1 MKKFISILLSLLL
14 ILNTLTTVFA
24 VGTAIT
30 LQVDS
35 NTINI
40 GSHSVTIDTA
50 PVIIDGRTML
60 PVRGVSEAMGG
71 NVDWNND
78 TKTVTITLGSNK
90 VEMTVMSFISFAI
103 LSVVPIF
110 EKYTTRDLLSDSV
123 FSTVVVSV
131 LSSTVVISVVASC
144 LGVIEIVFVSLSQ
157 FTSKPKLS
165 AINLAGNIVLPF
177 NITGAT
183 SRVCALLLK

>member
-1 MKKFISILLSLLL
+1 
-14 ILNTLTTVFA
+14 
-24 VGTAIT
+24 
-30 LQVDS
+30 
-35 NTINI
+35 
-40 GSHSVTIDTA
+40 
-50 PVIIDGRTML
+50 
-60 PVRGVSEAMGG
+60 
-71 NVDWNND
+71 
-78 TKTVTITLGSNK
+78 
-90 VEMTVMSFISFAI
+90 MSFISLAI
-103 LSVVPIF
+103 LSVVPVF

-177 NITGAT
+177 KTTGAT